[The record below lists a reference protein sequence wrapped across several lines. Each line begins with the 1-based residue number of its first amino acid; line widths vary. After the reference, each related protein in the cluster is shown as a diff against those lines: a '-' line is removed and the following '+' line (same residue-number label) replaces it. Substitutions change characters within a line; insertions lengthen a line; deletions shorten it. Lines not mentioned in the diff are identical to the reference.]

1 MKLSEFFHHRAPS
14 GRPKGPPLDP
24 VAAARAAA
32 RIKAFNTGQRIRDV
46 LLTVKNLPR
55 TLDNAGFKAE
65 LTLKRFADRL
75 DTELPSK
82 QDYAAMKD
90 DVLAIKHG
98 LKAMEKSLRE
108 EQGNEGSR
116 NHCDYLEF
124 LNKKQ
129 GMPLKTLLSQ
139 K

>member
-1 MKLSEFFHHRAPS
+1 MKLSELFHHPARS
-14 GRPKGPPLDP
+14 SRPKAPPLDP

-46 LLTVKNLPR
+46 LLTVKNLPLK
-55 TLDNAGFKAE
+55 LDNAGFKAE

-82 QDYAAMKD
+82 QDYAAMKS
-90 DVLAIKHG
+90 DVLAIEHG
-98 LKAMEKSLRE
+98 LKAMEESLRPH
-108 EQGNEGSR
+108 QGKPGSR
-116 NHCDYLEF
+116 NHSEYLDF

-129 GMPLKTLLSQ
+129 GMPLKALLG

>member
-1 MKLSEFFHHRAPS
+1 MKLSELFHHPARS
-14 GRPKGPPLDP
+14 SRPKAPPLDP

-46 LLTVKNLPR
+46 LLTVKNLPL
-55 TLDNAGFKAE
+55 TLHNAGYKAE
-65 LTLKRFADRL
+65 LKLKRFADRL
-75 DTELPSK
+75 ETELPSK

-90 DVLAIKHG
+90 DVLAIEHG
-98 LKAMEKSLRE
+98 LNAMEESLRAQ
-108 EQGNEGSR
+108 QGKPGSR
-116 NHCDYLEF
+116 NHSEYLDF

-129 GMPLKTLLSQ
+129 GMPLKALLG